1 MKKHLWKL
9 WFIVASIAI
18 GVLRYY
24 CGYDWFGIIF
34 SVTGVMSVILTAKGY
49 RSAFILGTINIIMFL
64 IMSFSI
70 GYYEDFILNAFYYL
84 PMQFIGWKSWSNN
97 RSKTGK
103 IYAKKLE
110 NQQAILL
117 ILISTFSI
125 LGYGAFLKII
135 GGALPF
141 INSIITVL
149 SIMAVYLS
157 VKCHKEQW
165 SLWITVN
172 AISTAI
178 WIIYIINGG
187 TDYST
192 LITWLIYL
200 FNSILGH
207 KHWTKLSKIKKPKQI

>member
-9 WFIVASIAI
+9 WFIAASIVI
-18 GVLRYY
+18 GTLRYY

-34 SVTGVMSVILTAKGY
+34 SITGVMSVILTAKGC
-49 RSAFILGTINIIMFL
+49 RSTFILGTINIIIFL

-70 GYYEDFILNAFYYL
+70 GYYGDFMLNVFYYL
-84 PMQFIGWKSWSNN
+84 PMQFIGWKAWSNN

-103 IYAKKLE
+103 IYAKELE

-117 ILISTFSI
+117 ILIGTFSI
-125 LGYGAFLKII
+125 LGYGAFLKIV

-157 VKCHKEQW
+157 VKCYNEQW
-165 SLWITVN
+165 LLWITIY
-172 AISTAI
+172 AISTAT

-207 KHWTKLSKIKKPKQI
+207 KYWTKLSKIKKPKQI